1 MAFTLNAGEFDLGAG
16 FIGRGTILVG
26 GSYAVGTATT
36 GVQGLLNTS
45 GLEGISYS
53 YAKTYQ
59 SYTAIQFRGS
69 DDLLTGTIS
78 AALEDSGGNTA
89 TSWSGRGNPTVN
101 PNTGLLSN
109 FARFYLAVLIRSDSY
124 TSAPNNSWLSHI
136 NTSTSTTKN
145 LCSDAPGS
153 QVYEFYNSIS
163 LFLFDQP
170 NWRFLVRD
178 HATSLVHYPSTL
190 EEGSVFAA
198 SCVNSPTQWGLW
210 IAGEVG
216 DRSGYFDQTQGYFS
230 IVILRN
236 GSTWYISAFTPAAA
250 NSISRND
257 NVIRSFNIVPAPGQ
271 TGADRFSE
279 FFIARALENGFSE
292 TIGKIPGFI
301 YVDMNQAANSAL
313 TVGSLLEITP
323 GVGTTYDLTNHGA
336 IVVAQWGL
344 DISATVSN
352 VGSTFT
358 VDTASTPSS
367 ASLSSLNRTRT
378 TLEKNQ
384 RIQITA
390 TPPTGLS
397 TATNY
402 WVKNWDPTAFTFE
415 LSATEGG
422 ATIVPSSNT
431 NSTITRYAGL
441 IAMPC
446 YQA

>member
-1 MAFTLNAGEFDLGAG
+1 MAFTLNSGEFDLGAG
-16 FIGRGTILVG
+16 FIGRGTILAG
-26 GSYAVGTATT
+26 ETYAVGNSTT

-45 GLEGISYS
+45 GLEGISYEIS
-53 YAKTYQ
+53 SSIKVVRVI
-59 SYTAIQFRGS
+59 SFRKS
-69 DDLLTGTIS
+69 DDIIVTSLAQSSSIDHFYRNDGLPSVSSLPASVRFFLLPLMSYLSLSNPSNVTGHYSIANSTTV
-78 AALEDSGGNTA
+78 SGTGVFIASVA
-89 TSWSGRGNPTVN
+89 TSLES
-101 PNTGLLSN
+101 LSEA
-109 FARFYLAVLIRSDSY
+109 FS
-124 TSAPNNSWLSHI
+124 
-136 NTSTSTTKN
+136 STS
-145 LCSDAPGS
+145 D
-153 QVYEFYNSIS
+153 
-163 LFLFDQP
+163 
-170 NWRFLVRD
+170 WRFLARN
-178 HATSLVHYPSTL
+178 HATALAHYPSTT
-190 EEGSVFAA
+190 ENGTVFAA

-216 DRSGYFDQTQGYFS
+216 DRSGYFNQTQGYFS

-250 NSISRND
+250 NSTSRND

-279 FFIARALENGFSE
+279 LFIARDLGNGLSE
-292 TIGKIPGFI
+292 PIGKVPGFI

-313 TVGSLLEITP
+313 SVGSLLEITP
-323 GVGTTYDLTNHGA
+323 GVGTSYDLLNNGA

-344 DISATVSN
+344 DISATTSN

-358 VDTASTPSS
+358 IDTASTPSL

-378 TLEKNQ
+378 TLEENQ

-390 TPPTGLS
+390 TPPTGFS

-402 WVKNWDPTAFTFE
+402 WVKNWNPTAFTFQ
-415 LSATEGG
+415 LAATEGG
-422 ATIVPSSNT
+422 AAIVPFTSSNT

-446 YQA
+446 YQT

>member
-1 MAFTLNAGEFDLGAG
+1 MAFTLNSGEVDLGAG
-16 FIGRGTILVG
+16 FIGRGTILAG
-26 GSYAVGTATT
+26 ESYVEGTSTT

-45 GLEGISYS
+45 GLEGLASN
-53 YAKTYQ
+53 ANN
-59 SYTAIQFRGS
+59 GWGN
-69 DDLLTGTIS
+69 GTFILFKPS
-78 AALEDSGGNTA
+78 ND
-89 TSWSGRGNPTVN
+89 VN
-101 PNTGLLSN
+101 PATPTFNSNINAFFVHSFDSAFINSNVRFGFMTNWTGDYNRTYSTINSNSLSKSFIVDN
-109 FARFYLAVLIRSDSY
+109 KGSLTAF
-124 TSAPNNSWLSHI
+124 NNSYI
-136 NTSTSTTKN
+136 YAT
-145 LCSDAPGS
+145 
-153 QVYEFYNSIS
+153 
-163 LFLFDQP
+163 
-170 NWRFLVRD
+170 NWRFLARD
-178 HATSLVHYPSTL
+178 HATALIHYPSTL

-216 DRSGYFDQTQGYFS
+216 DRSGYFNQTQGYFA

-250 NSISRND
+250 NSTSRND

-279 FFIARALENGFSE
+279 LFIARDLGNGLSE
-292 TIGKIPGFI
+292 TIGKVPGFI

-313 TVGSLLEITP
+313 YVGSLLEITP
-323 GVGTTYDLTNHGA
+323 GVGTSYELLNNGA

-344 DISATVSN
+344 DISATTSN

-358 VDTASTPSS
+358 IDTASTPSL

-378 TLEKNQ
+378 TLEENQ

-402 WVKNWDPTAFTFE
+402 WVKNWNPTAFTFN
-415 LSATEGG
+415 LAATEGG
-422 ATIVPSSNT
+422 AAIVPSNNT

-446 YQA
+446 YRA

>member
-1 MAFTLNAGEFDLGAG
+1 MTFTLNAGEFDLGAG
-16 FIGRGTILVG
+16 LVGRGTLL
-26 GSYAVGTATT
+26 TAETYS
-36 GVQGLLNTS
+36 VLEIQGLVNTS
-45 GLEGISYS
+45 GLEGEVNSFNVLNDATLPNSAVFFRASSDALTSTIATVTS
-53 YAKTYQ
+53 ATANNVIFAGDPIPTGVRFCLATYLNW
-59 SYTAIQFRGS
+59 T
-69 DDLLTGTIS
+69 
-78 AALEDSGGNTA
+78 GGNNI
-89 TSWSGRGNPTVN
+89 WSHSLINSSSTTTPVKVYGSGFYDDPFGTVYFN
-101 PNTGLLSN
+101 ASN
-109 FARFYLAVLIRSDSY
+109 WRYLAR
-124 TSAPNNSWLSHI
+124 
-136 NTSTSTTKN
+136 
-145 LCSDAPGS
+145 
-153 QVYEFYNSIS
+153 
-163 LFLFDQP
+163 DQ
-170 NWRFLVRD
+170 
-178 HATSLVHYPSTL
+178 ATALVHYPSTL
-190 EEGSVFAA
+190 VDGSMFSA
-198 SCVNSPTQWGLW
+198 SCLNSATQWGLW

-216 DRSGYFDQTQGYFS
+216 NRSGYFNQTQGYFS

-236 GSTWYISAFTPAAA
+236 GSDWHISAFTPAAA

-279 FFIARALENGFSE
+279 FFIARDLGNGFSE
-292 TIGKIPGFI
+292 TIGKVPGFI

-378 TLEKNQ
+378 TLEENQ

-402 WVKNWDPTAFTFE
+402 WVKNWNPTAFTFK